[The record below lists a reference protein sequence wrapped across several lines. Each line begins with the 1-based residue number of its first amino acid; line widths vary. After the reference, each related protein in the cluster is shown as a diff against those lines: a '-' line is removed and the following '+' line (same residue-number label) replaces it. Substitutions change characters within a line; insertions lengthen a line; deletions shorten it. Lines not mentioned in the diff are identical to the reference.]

1 MEKNIKHDKKLG
13 LANLLPYWFLLFT
26 IGFAWFILAPII
38 PALISLFGVGLS
50 AILLIISLYG
60 YTMVV
65 LGLLAGYIAAKF
77 TVKSALYWAALLSVV
92 GLIGRA
98 LAPDYTSFFIM
109 ALVAAIAYPLAM
121 APVGTVS
128 ESISKERSHTIIGV
142 SVGILFLGMAF
153 GAFFGPGLFSAFGLN
168 GTMWTTV
175 ILAIIA
181 GLWIAFGIKDY
192 PINYKGK
199 SLKGTF
205 KWGMLKN
212 WYIGLAIASISV
224 LAGGIASTVLHLH
237 ISLSSALAYGGMLGG
252 LAFLGSAFG
261 AIILPPLFEK
271 YKLFRVGIITTAFLM
286 FLSAVIMMT
295 GLAYTADILLI
306 ALGYF
311 FFGFFGNAFWSMAM
325 TSTTNYV
332 SDPAQA
338 GFATSMYSVITNLGV
353 AIIPVVLGGYFAS
366 MTTIYIGIIAVLI
379 IEFIAL
385 VIAPEL
391 KVDKKK

>member
-142 SVGILFLGMAF
+142 SVGILF
-153 GAFFGPGLFSAFGLN
+153 
-168 GTMWTTV
+168 
-175 ILAIIA
+175 
-181 GLWIAFGIKDY
+181 
-192 PINYKGK
+192 
-199 SLKGTF
+199 
-205 KWGMLKN
+205 
-212 WYIGLAIASISV
+212 
-224 LAGGIASTVLHLH
+224 
-237 ISLSSALAYGGMLGG
+237 
-252 LAFLGSAFG
+252 
-261 AIILPPLFEK
+261 
-271 YKLFRVGIITTAFLM
+271 
-286 FLSAVIMMT
+286 
-295 GLAYTADILLI
+295 
-306 ALGYF
+306 
-311 FFGFFGNAFWSMAM
+311 
-325 TSTTNYV
+325 
-332 SDPAQA
+332 
-338 GFATSMYSVITNLGV
+338 
-353 AIIPVVLGGYFAS
+353 
-366 MTTIYIGIIAVLI
+366 
-379 IEFIAL
+379 
-385 VIAPEL
+385 
-391 KVDKKK
+391 